1 MPVFRGLF
9 VTGAGLF
16 SHRLVVAAL
25 GGVDLAGLLELG
37 TGLRDFLGIHAK
49 GLGDIAGT
57 NGLASFFHSVEDLIF
72 HGELLMCGLRWLG
85 GREAL
90 SCAVEIDVQESADFG
105 KNY

>member
-16 SHRLVVAAL
+16 SNRLVIAAL

-37 TGLRDFLGIHAK
+37 TGLGDFLGIHAK

-72 HGELLMCGLRWLG
+72 HGKLLMCGLWWR
-85 GREAL
+85 
-90 SCAVEIDVQESADFG
+90 
-105 KNY
+105 